1 VKELEVLRGTTLT
14 AMWMREL
21 DHFVEVYG
29 KYKEGREKIMSGSVV
44 GEKSGGKGVKCGA
57 KGGMTSGVKSG
68 GKKK

>member
-1 VKELEVLRGTTLT
+1 
-14 AMWMREL
+14 MREL

-44 GEKSGGKGVKCGA
+44 GGKSGGKGAKSSVKSGA
-57 KGGMTSGVKSG
+57 KSG